1 MSVGLFEEE
10 ELDWERVRYGR
21 AEKRGI
27 VLGLEAHQLIWFG
40 ISVAVGIVFVFV
52 FGFPLGALI
61 CLAIVVV
68 GGVLF
73 LPRYAGRSLIQWTK
87 LWQGTRARKT
97 AGHGKYLADVRADAP
112 PMPDLDETQETH
124 AHAGSTESVG
134 AVPGTGAPGYRSTR
148 DPKSGRVVPGKPERF
163 MLPGELAEL
172 LGYELEDGTA
182 FVYDPVNRYGILAA
196 QIRTENAFGLESEDE
211 QFNRIDAFSAALT
224 ALSAQEGVEFV
235 QMTDQTSVV
244 SGAKIRDYY
253 RAKAATAPAGNA
265 SGEPVEHLSAAE
277 LNPFASQAY
286 ENLVAN
292 GKGIQEHE
300 SWIVVV
306 LSQKKL
312 DRVTK
317 TAGGG
322 LGGFMDASQNTLG
335 AITTVLA
342 DTGASVRKWMNLR
355 ELSSV
360 IRRASDPASALE
372 ISERTGEFA
381 GVSPASAGP
390 MAMIPSW
397 RELRTDTGIHRTW
410 WVSEWP
416 RKRAPI
422 GFMGRMIF
430 AGDFRHTVTLI
441 ARPYPI
447 EKANKE
453 IGTGKADWEA
463 GIAVQE
469 KLGRPVSLNQVLEG
483 RDLSYRE
490 TQLAEGYGA
499 LRIGAYIT
507 VSATE
512 EHELEQNSATIRN
525 AAAQAKLELRCMYGQ
540 QAEGFVSATM
550 PLGRGLL

>member
-1 MSVGLFEEE
+1 MSAGLLEEE
-10 ELDWERVRYGR
+10 ELDWDRVRFGR
-21 AEKRGI
+21 AEKRGVI
-27 VLGLEAHQLIWFG
+27 LGLEAHQLVWFG
-40 ISVAVGIVFVFV
+40 VSVGVGIVFVIA

-61 CLAIVVV
+61 CLGIVVA

-73 LPRYAGRSLIQWTK
+73 LPRYAGRSLVRWVQLWRATK
-87 LWQGTRARKT
+87 ARKT
-97 AGHGKYLADVRADAP
+97 AGHGKYLADVRSEAPALPAAGGEVEGEPGERERDAP
-112 PMPDLDETQETH
+112 D
-124 AHAGSTESVG
+124 
-134 AVPGTGAPGYRSTR
+134 YRSVR
-148 DPKSGRVVPGKPERF
+148 DPKNGRVVPRKPERF
-163 MLPGELAEL
+163 NLPGELAEL
-172 LGYELEDGTA
+172 LGYELPDGTA

-196 QIRTENAFGLESEDE
+196 QVVTENAFVLESEDE

-224 ALSAQEGVEFV
+224 ALSSQEGVEFV
-235 QMTDQTSVV
+235 QFTDQTSVV

-253 RAKAATAPAGNA
+253 RAKAGQAPAGNA
-265 SGEPVEHLSAAE
+265 AGTRVEHLSGVD

-286 ENLVAN
+286 ENLIAN

-300 SWIVVV
+300 GWIVIV

-312 DRVTK
+312 ERVIK
-317 TAGGG
+317 AGGGG
-322 LGGFMDASQNTLG
+322 LGGFMDAGANTL
-335 AITTVLA
+335 ASITTMLA
-342 DTGASVRKWMNLR
+342 DTGASVEAWMSLR
-355 ELSSV
+355 ELSSA

-372 ISERTGEFA
+372 ISERTGDFA

-397 RELRTDTGIHRTW
+397 RHLRTDTGLHRTW

-422 GFMGRMIF
+422 GFMEKMIF

-453 IGTGKADWEA
+453 IGSGLSDWET
-463 GIAVQE
+463 GLKVQE
-469 KLGRPVSLNQVLEG
+469 KIGRAVSLNQMLEG
-483 RDLSYRE
+483 KDLAYRE

-499 LRIGAYIT
+499 LKIGAYVT
-507 VSATE
+507 VSATD
-512 EHELEQNSATIRN
+512 EHELEQYSATVRN
-525 AAAQAKLELRCMYGQ
+525 AAAQAKLELRCLYGQ
-540 QAEGFVSATM
+540 QAEGFVAATM

>member
-1 MSVGLFEEE
+1 MTVGLFEEE
-10 ELDWERVRYGR
+10 DLDWDRVRFGR

-27 VLGLEAHQLIWFG
+27 VLGLEAHQLLWFG
-40 ISVAVGIVFVFV
+40 ISVAIGIVFVFA

-61 CLAIVVV
+61 CLAIVVA
-68 GGVLF
+68 GGMLF
-73 LPRYAGRSLIQWTK
+73 LPRYAGRSLIQWTQ
-87 LWQGTRARKT
+87 LWRSTKARKT
-97 AGHGKYLADVRADAP
+97 AGHGKYLADVRNEAP
-112 PMPDLDETQETH
+112 PMPALDDPSNALSLSGQAESEQQEL
-124 AHAGSTESVG
+124 
-134 AVPGTGAPGYRSTR
+134 PGYRSSR

-196 QIRTENAFGLESEDE
+196 QIRTENAFVLESEDE

-224 ALSAQEGVEFV
+224 ALSSQEGVEYL
-235 QMTDQTSVV
+235 QLTDQTSVV
-244 SGAKIRDYY
+244 SGSKIRDYY
-253 RAKAATAPAGNA
+253 RAKAALAPAGNA

-300 SWIVVV
+300 GWIVVV

-322 LGGFMDASQNTLG
+322 LGGFMDAAGNTLG

-342 DTGASVRKWMNLR
+342 DTGASVKTWMNLR

-372 ISERTGEFA
+372 ISERTGDFA

-397 RELRTDTGIHRTW
+397 RHLRTDSGIHRTW

-422 GFMGRMIF
+422 GFMEKMIF
-430 AGDFRHTVTLI
+430 AGDFRHTITLV

-453 IGTGKADWEA
+453 IGSGKADWEA
-463 GIAVQE
+463 GIKVQE
-469 KLGRPVSLNQVLEG
+469 KLGRGVSLNQVLEG
-483 RDLSYRE
+483 RDLGYRE

-499 LRIGAYIT
+499 LKIGAYVT

-512 EHELEQNSATIRN
+512 EHELEQYSATVRN
-525 AAAQAKLELRCMYGQ
+525 AAAQAKLELRCLYGQ
-540 QAEGFVSATM
+540 QAEGFVACTM

>member
-1 MSVGLFEEE
+1 MSAGMIEEE
-10 ELDWERVRYGR
+10 ELDWERVRFGR

-27 VLGLEAHQLIWFG
+27 ILGLEAHQLVWFG
-40 ISVAVGIVFVFV
+40 ACVGVGIVFVFA

-61 CLAIVVV
+61 CLAIIIT

-73 LPRYAGRSLIQWTK
+73 LPRYAGRSLIQWAQ
-87 LWQGTRARKT
+87 LWQATKARKA
-97 AGHGKYLADVRADAP
+97 AGHGKYLADVRAEAP
-112 PMPDLDETQETH
+112 PLAVSDAHPDGTAAGESMAGQET
-124 AHAGSTESVG
+124 
-134 AVPGTGAPGYRSTR
+134 PGYRSSR

-172 LGYELEDGTA
+172 LGYELVDGTA

-196 QIRTENAFGLESEDE
+196 QVATENAFILESEDE

-224 ALSAQEGVEFV
+224 ALSSQEGIEFV
-235 QMTDQTSVV
+235 QLTDQTSVV

-253 RAKAATAPAGNA
+253 RTKAAQAPAGNA
-265 SGEPVEHLSAAE
+265 SGEAVEHLSAGE

-300 SWIVVV
+300 GWIVIV
-306 LSQKKL
+306 LSQKQL
-312 DRVTK
+312 DRVIK

-322 LGGFMDASQNTLG
+322 LGGFMDAAGNTMG

-342 DTGASVRKWMNLR
+342 DTGASVKTWMNLR

-390 MAMIPSW
+390 MAMVPSW
-397 RELRTDTGIHRTW
+397 RDLRTDSGVHRTW

-422 GFMGRMIF
+422 GFMEKVIF

-453 IGTGKADWEA
+453 IGAGLSDWEA
-463 GIAVQE
+463 GMTVQT
-469 KLGRPVSLNQVLEG
+469 KIGRAVSLNQMLEG
-483 RDLSYRE
+483 KDLAYRE
-490 TQLAEGYGA
+490 AQLAEGYGA
-499 LRIGAYIT
+499 LKIGAYVT
-507 VSATE
+507 VSATDE
-512 EHELEQNSATIRN
+512 RELEQYSATVRN
-525 AAAQAKLELRCMYGQ
+525 AAARAKLELRCLYGQ
-540 QAEGFVSATM
+540 QAEGFVAATM